1 MVQGCCIA
9 EFGIQNTIKEKK
21 QAEMLV
27 YGSIGL
33 IIKVRG
39 TRCKVCRLIF

>member
-21 QAEMLV
+21 QGGRLV
-27 YGSIGL
+27 YSYISL
-33 IIKVRG
+33 I
-39 TRCKVCRLIF
+39 RLIG